1 MPEGTLEW
9 FGARRG
15 CGFVPEGAP
24 FAIATVA
31 RAGSRRLNE
40 GQRLACDVTREQER
54 CFSAVATRSVDQTGA
69 SVLSHVPGEPSG
81 PLVCTIGLP
90 DQPQSAGE

>member
-31 RAGSRRLNE
+31 RAGSRRLK
-40 GQRLACDVTREQER
+40 
-54 CFSAVATRSVDQTGA
+54 A
-69 SVLSHVPGEPSG
+69 SRV
-81 PLVCTIGLP
+81 
-90 DQPQSAGE
+90 